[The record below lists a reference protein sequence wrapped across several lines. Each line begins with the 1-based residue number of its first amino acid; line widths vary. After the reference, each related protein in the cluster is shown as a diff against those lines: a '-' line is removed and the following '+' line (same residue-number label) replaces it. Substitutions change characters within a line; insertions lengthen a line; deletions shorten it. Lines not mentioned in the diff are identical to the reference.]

1 MSKIRGVN
9 DMTRPLE
16 KYKDYTREEVHAI
29 FSPNTRVHAIFSPNT
44 RVTPQSGS
52 WGLQGIIQIPGRDGD
67 FVFFVTEGN
76 LC

>member
-29 FSPNTRVHAIFSPNT
+29 FSPNTRF
-44 RVTPQSGS
+44 TPQSGS

-67 FVFFVTEGN
+67 FVFFVTEVN